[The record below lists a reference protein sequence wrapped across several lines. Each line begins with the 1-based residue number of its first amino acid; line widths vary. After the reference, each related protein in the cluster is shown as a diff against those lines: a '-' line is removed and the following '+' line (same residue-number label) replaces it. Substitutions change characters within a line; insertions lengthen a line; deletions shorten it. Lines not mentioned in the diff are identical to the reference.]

1 MLLFE
6 FPEWSEDLADWKREV
21 HVNCSYDGVPVTQ
34 EEVKEKDSINT
45 NGTIQKLSTKIE
57 SRDWT
62 NYSPAERKMKD
73 LTDKRNT
80 ILNQIN
86 KINQIKKITKEKK
99 KGYNA
104 KSFNLK
110 SLKRILQLLKIRNA
124 RLVLKS
130 RFVIKLWIEK
140 IYIDIFLGIMNITRV
155 TAHLFLQSARKI
167 FSKFIFNNEKNRK
180 RLAYVLYKLSKMDVL
195 NLYKLRSVLQNSG
208 MNQWKNWLRN
218 HYQYKYHLSK
228 HQWDKLISQKRGNR
242 SNQCSRV
249 QNKVFRH
256 DLLSYKSLNY
266 EDNSNM
272 EKRNFIDT
280 FPINNYVAE
289 DIRFDFDFD
298 SEFDFDFK
306 LGMWERPKRKY
317 LHWKILPS
325 IPQHQE
331 GTPSNEQKKLLAN
344 EQKKLLANEQKKLL
358 DWAGMNDERV
368 TFSNSN
374 LELWFFQKVVIFSK
388 VYKTNPS
395 IIPINLLLNLKAK
408 KNDNLKAKKND
419 NEKEKKT
426 DNEKENK
433 NDNEK
438 DNENKNDNEK
448 EKKTDNEKENKND
461 NEKEKKNL
469 KENKNDNEKDNENKN
484 DNEKDNENKNDNE
497 KDNKKKKEKEKK
509 THLELHLE
517 KYLRAQVRWEGSV
530 NETLMTTLQ
539 LGSLLLKMS
548 NTRGVTISYIK
559 RKQLNMDLLLIK
571 LGFTVPELL
580 EQGILIIEPGYLS
593 LQNQGKLIM
602 YRTINVLLVHQNKQK
617 IYQKYKKNNQRY
629 KKNNSFNNKKTK
641 FPESSERGQS
651 LIENIE
657 KKDYDLLVPENILS
671 PKRRRELRILMS
683 FNSKLKKTNA
693 IHRNIEI
700 LNDKTLKHGSHVFE
714 LFERKKR
721 GGTNLKFFLW
731 PNYRLEDL
739 ACMNRYWFDTNNG
752 SRFSM
757 VRIRIYPRLKSR

>member
-1 MLLFE
+1 
-6 FPEWSEDLADWKREV
+6 
-21 HVNCSYDGVPVTQ
+21 
-34 EEVKEKDSINT
+34 
-45 NGTIQKLSTKIE
+45 
-57 SRDWT
+57 
-62 NYSPAERKMKD
+62 
-73 LTDKRNT
+73 
-80 ILNQIN
+80 
-86 KINQIKKITKEKK
+86 
-99 KGYNA
+99 
-104 KSFNLK
+104 
-110 SLKRILQLLKIRNA
+110 
-124 RLVLKS
+124 
-130 RFVIKLWIEK
+130 
-140 IYIDIFLGIMNITRV
+140 MNITRV

-180 RLAYVLYKLSKMDVL
+180 RLGKKNPNTIHFISIIKNIKKLVNINNSTLGLSSMNSELLVPLSQAYVLYKLSKMDVL
-195 NLYKLRSVLQNSG
+195 NLYKLRSVLQYHETSPFLKKEIKDFFETQGLLHSKFKNKNFRNSG